1 MTYFLAKTDPESYSL
16 DQFERDHRTV
26 WDGVR
31 NPQAVRTIQQMQPD
45 DDVLIYHSMT
55 DKAIVGLARVVS
67 EPRPDPDD
75 IKSWVVEMEFVRR
88 LEHPVTLQEIRDTH
102 LFDNW
107 SLIRQSR
114 LSTTDVPDSVVA
126 WLQEKHVL

>member
-1 MTYFLAKTDPESYSL
+1 MTYFLAKTDPDTYSL
-16 DQFERDHRTV
+16 DQLAREHRTV

-31 NPQAVRTIQQMQPD
+31 NPQAVRTIQQMQPG
-45 DDVLIYHSMT
+45 DDVLIYHSGT
-55 DKAIVGLARVVS
+55 EKAIVGLGRVVS

-75 IKSWVVEMEFVRR
+75 SKSWVVDIEFVRR
-88 LEHPVTLQEIRDTH
+88 LEKPVTLHEIKDTH

-114 LSTTDVPDSVVA
+114 LSTTDVPDAFVE
-126 WLQEKHVL
+126 WLKEKQVL

>member
-31 NPQAVRTIQQMQPD
+31 NPQAVRTIQQMQPG

-55 DKAIVGLARVVS
+55 DKAIVGLARVIS

-75 IKSWVVEMEFVRR
+75 SKSWVVELEFARR
-88 LEHPVTLQEIRDTH
+88 IEHPVTLQEIKDTH
-102 LFDNW
+102 LFDTW

-114 LSTTDVPDSVVA
+114 LSTTDVPDAVVA
-126 WLQEKHVL
+126 WLKEKNAI

>member
-1 MTYFLAKTDPESYSL
+1 MTYFLAKTDPDTYPL

-31 NPQAVRTIQQMQPD
+31 NPQAVRTIQQMQPG
-45 DDVLIYHSMT
+45 DDVLMYHSMT

-75 IKSWVVEMEFVRR
+75 SKSWVVDMEFVRR
-88 LEHPVTLQEIRDTH
+88 FEHAVTLQEIKETH

-114 LSTTDVPDSVVA
+114 LSITDVPDEVVA
-126 WLQEKHVL
+126 WLKEKHVI